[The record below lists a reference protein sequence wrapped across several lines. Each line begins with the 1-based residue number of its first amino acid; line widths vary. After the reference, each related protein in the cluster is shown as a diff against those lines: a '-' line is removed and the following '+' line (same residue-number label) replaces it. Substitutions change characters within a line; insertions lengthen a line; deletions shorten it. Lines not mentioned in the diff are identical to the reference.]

1 MKRVGLFGGS
11 FDPVHTGHLL
21 IARAALEELGL
32 DRLYFIPAAQSPFKP
47 DRTLADGADRARWLR
62 LALAGW
68 TACEVVTDE
77 LLRSGVSYT
86 VDTVRD
92 FTRRFPASEI
102 FWLIGGD
109 HTATLPQWR
118 EAAALA
124 SLVVFVVAPRPGRDA
139 TLDLPPGF
147 RFHVLRSPLSS
158 VSSSDVRS
166 RIRAGRPLDG
176 WVPPADIEAVAKYP
190 LYL

>member
-21 IARAALEELGL
+21 IARAALEELAL

-77 LLRSGVSYT
+77 LVRRGVSYS
-86 VDTVRD
+86 VDTVRE
-92 FTRRFPASEI
+92 FTHRFPGTELY
-102 FWLIGGD
+102 WLIGGD
-109 HTATLPQWR
+109 HAATLPQWR

-124 SLVVFVVAPRPGRDA
+124 SLVVFVVAPRPGRDDA
-139 TLDLPPGF
+139 LNLPPGF

-176 WVPPADIEAVAKYP
+176 WVPPVVVEAVVKYP

>member
-1 MKRVGLFGGS
+1 VKRLGLFGGS

-21 IARAALEELGL
+21 VARAALEELAL
-32 DRLYFIPAAQSPFKP
+32 DRLCFIPAAQSPFKP

-68 TACEVVTDE
+68 TACDVVTDE
-77 LLRSGVSYT
+77 LVRQGISYT

-92 FTRRFPASEI
+92 FARRFPAAEL
-102 FWLIGGD
+102 FWLVGGD
-109 HTATLPQWR
+109 HAATLPKWR

-139 TLDLPPGF
+139 ALDLPPGF
-147 RFHVLRSPLSS
+147 SFHVLRSPLSS
-158 VSSSDVRS
+158 VSSSDVRQ
-166 RIRAGRPLDG
+166 RIRAGRPLEG
-176 WVPPADIEAVAKYP
+176 WVPPAVIEAVVKYP